1 MKNLSNM
8 LAYKYLRY
16 KHKES
21 AISLMLSIC
30 FFGIV
35 VGTFSLMLT
44 LIITNGFE
52 EVISEKMQGI
62 NAHVVVSAGGKR
74 IDITPLR
81 HMLLDEFSGQVTAVA
96 GSTTKQLLIEHDDN
110 QTLIFLKGVEPQYER
125 AVTTIEQKLVGSS
138 HTLPVLLEDDGII
151 IGHKLAKNL
160 GVQAGDRVN
169 LLIPEPSS
177 TNKIILTKQ
186 RATVTGII
194 NVGLDEYDSGFG
206 FCNHDFLRE
215 VFDEKD
221 GFENVALKLS
231 PTRSWRNWVTA
242 WDDRLVTQLK
252 ERLVGLQVY
261 SWKELYPALVSSLKL
276 EKYAMFF
283 IIALISL
290 VASMSMISLL
300 FIFMQQKRRD
310 IAILLTM
317 GMQPK
322 DISKIFLR
330 IGMTVTLLGSALGLG
345 LAACVGYVLQ
355 HYPFIELPDVYFV
368 SHLPARMNIE
378 IFIVVFVCITLLGF
392 FATWLPARRARKLN
406 ITHVLRAE

>member
-1 MKNLSNM
+1 MNVARS
-8 LAYKYLRY
+8 LAWKYLRFR
-16 KHKES
+16 HKEG

-62 NAHVVVSAGGKR
+62 NAHAIISAGGNR
-74 IDITPLR
+74 LDVTPLR
-81 HMLLDEFSGQVTAVA
+81 HMLKDEFRSEVVGIA
-96 GSTTKQLLIEHDDN
+96 GSTTKQLLIENGDN
-110 QTLIFLKGVEPQYER
+110 RTLIFLKGVEPEYER
-125 AVTTIEQKLVGSS
+125 QVTNIEKKLLGPG
-138 HTLPVLLEDDGII
+138 TLPALLDDDGII
-151 IGHKLAKNL
+151 IGHKLASTL
-160 GVQAGDRVN
+160 GVKVGQRVN
-169 LLIPEPSS
+169 LLIPEPGSS
-177 TNKIILTKQ
+177 NKITLRKQ
-186 RATVTGII
+186 KATVTGITK
-194 NVGLDEYDSGFG
+194 VGLDEYDSGFG

-215 VFDEKD
+215 IFDEKD
-221 GFENVALKLS
+221 GLENVALKLARA
-231 PTRSWRNWVTA
+231 PSWRDWFVA
-242 WDDRLVTQLK
+242 WDDSLVARLK
-252 ERLVGLQVY
+252 ERLQGLNVH

-317 GMQPK
+317 GMQPR
-322 DISKIFLR
+322 DISKIFLQ
-330 IGMTVTLLGSALGLG
+330 IGMTVTLLGGSIG
-345 LAACVGYVLQ
+345 LALAAIAGYILQ

-368 SHLPARMNIE
+368 SHLPARMNLE
-378 IFIVVFVCITLLGF
+378 IFVLVFACITLLGF
-392 FATWLPARRARKLN
+392 IATWLPARRARKLN
-406 ITHVLRAE
+406 ITQVLRAE